1 MSFYLNHK
9 PNLKMVA
16 RGKLTTTG
24 ACNNRDQEEEEE
36 EEEVIDLHDWS
47 CSSNCDAFTKE
58 M

>member
-36 EEEVIDLHDWS
+36 EVIDLHDWS
-47 CSSNCDAFTKE
+47 CSNCDAFTKGL
-58 M
+58 